1 MASYHCTV
9 RVGGKGRAGVHAE
22 YIMREGKYAP
32 EHTKGK
38 SRLEDMEHT
47 TSGNMPA
54 WAEHDA
60 GVFWKAADE
69 HERANGATYREIE
82 IALPREL
89 TPDQRRALVEDFI
102 SQQIGH
108 RHPFSFGPQ
117 GA

>member
-54 WAEHDA
+54 WAEHETESEVGAVGPERYASMTARCIDA
-60 GVFWKAADE
+60 LA
-69 HERANGATYREIE
+69 
-82 IALPREL
+82 
-89 TPDQRRALVEDFI
+89 
-102 SQQIGH
+102 
-108 RHPFSFGPQ
+108 Q
-117 GA
+117 GKRSDARG